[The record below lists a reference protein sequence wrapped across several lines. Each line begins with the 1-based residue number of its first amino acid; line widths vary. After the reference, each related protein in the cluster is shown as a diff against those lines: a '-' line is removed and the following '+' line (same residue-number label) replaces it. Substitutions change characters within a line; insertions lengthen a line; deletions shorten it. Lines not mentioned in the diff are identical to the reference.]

1 MTIGLLHMELFIPGS
16 RSLKDKR
23 RVVKSLKEQI
33 HNRYNCSVAEIG
45 EKDLWARASLAACV
59 IGDDVRF
66 VNTQL
71 NEIARF
77 AAQKNGAELLDY
89 RIEML

>member
-1 MTIGLLHMELFIPGS
+1 VTIGLLHMELFIPGS

>member
-1 MTIGLLHMELFIPGS
+1 MELFIPGS

-23 RVVKSLKEQI
+23 RVVKRLKEQI